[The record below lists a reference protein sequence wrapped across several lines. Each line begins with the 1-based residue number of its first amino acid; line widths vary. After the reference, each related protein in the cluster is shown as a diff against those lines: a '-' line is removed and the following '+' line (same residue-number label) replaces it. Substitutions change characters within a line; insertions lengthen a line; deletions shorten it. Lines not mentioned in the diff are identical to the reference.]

1 MKRGKK
7 TMFNRCSIFTTKYFF
22 TFEDVIRIT
31 GQASVDKL
39 PYQITWGAGLNEPL
53 VVCGFTTIIPAVI
66 YKNWPSALIYD
77 VKPHLSELFQKLY
90 ARYWKEYVF
99 SLYTE
104 DKTSNEYTEAKNELY
119 TKIGTIIMS
128 TYDRYNKL
136 LDTYTSELSKLLDG
150 VKTTTQ
156 GIGSFNDTPQNIQ
169 TSQDDYSGD
178 SHISNISKSSAV
190 ATSDLDTKMGRID
203 EIQRK
208 LRNIWKDWLEEFE
221 SLFLERGNVE

>member
-1 MKRGKK
+1 
-7 TMFNRCSIFTTKYFF
+7 MFNRCSIFTTKYFF

-39 PYQITWGAGLNEPL
+39 PYQITWGDGLNEPL
-53 VVCGFTTIIPAVI
+53 QVCGFTTIIPAVI
-66 YKNWPSALIYD
+66 YKNWPSGLVYE
-77 VKPHLSELFQKLY
+77 VRPHLSVLFQKLY

-99 SLYTE
+99 ALYTE
-104 DKTSNEYTEAKNELY
+104 DKTSDEYTEAKNELY

-208 LRNIWKDWLEEFE
+208 LRNIWKDWLDEFE
-221 SLFLERGNVE
+221 LLFLERGNIE

>member
-1 MKRGKK
+1 
-7 TMFNRCSIFTTKYFF
+7 MFNRCSIFTTKYFF
-22 TFEDVIRIT
+22 TFEDLVNLTTLLKNKPPYTIRWLKTEFQALSIDQVIP
-31 GQASVDKL
+31 S
-39 PYQITWGAGLNEPL
+39 
-53 VVCGFTTIIPAVI
+53 VI
-66 YKNWPSALIYD
+66 YSNYD
-77 VKPHLSELFQKLY
+77 YNYNPLTNYTIRNYISDLFQKLY
-90 ARYWKEYVF
+90 GRYWKEYIF
-99 SLYTE
+99 SLDT
-104 DKTSNEYTEAKNELY
+104 DSVAGSEYNDAKKEFF
-119 TKIGTIIMS
+119 TKLGTIITN
-128 TYDRYNKL
+128 TYDRYAKL

>member
-1 MKRGKK
+1 
-7 TMFNRCSIFTTKYFF
+7 
-22 TFEDVIRIT
+22 
-31 GQASVDKL
+31 
-39 PYQITWGAGLNEPL
+39 
-53 VVCGFTTIIPAVI
+53 
-66 YKNWPSALIYD
+66 
-77 VKPHLSELFQKLY
+77 
-90 ARYWKEYVF
+90 
-99 SLYTE
+99 
-104 DKTSNEYTEAKNELY
+104 
-119 TKIGTIIMS
+119 MS